1 MILLSLCLSFNLL
14 QQPPAP
20 PRPAETPVA
29 PQAAQPPR
37 GVDRLQ
43 NDARAAGALVTTA
56 LARAFVAA
64 ADGLPT
70 VEPRSLYQ
78 HPATRAWLT
87 PEQAAALPESERA
100 ALKPRVLDEEFY
112 YTTRYGSPLAYARA
126 IDLIGAREPWSR
138 RTDLRGTRVMDF
150 GCGGM
155 GPVRLLAMMGA
166 DTVGVDVDPLL
177 GALYSRP
184 GDQGSIGQS
193 GGVARLVIGQW
204 PGDSEAAAAVGAR
217 FDLILSKNTLK
228 RGYIHPEREADP
240 RTLVRLGV
248 SDERFV
254 RSMYE
259 ALKPGGLVMIYN
271 LSPAPSKP
279 DQPYKPWADGRCPF
293 DRPVLEAVGFEVL
306 EFDRT
311 DDAAARLL
319 GKALGW
325 DAQGMDLENDLFAHW
340 TLLRRP
346 MNGAPAR

>member
-1 MILLSLCLSFNLL
+1 MTTLTLCLLLNLFP
-14 QQPPAP
+14 QPAATPKPADPQATPPPAQ
-20 PRPAETPVA
+20 PAK
-29 PQAAQPPR
+29 
-37 GVDRLQ
+37 GVERLRQ
-43 NDARAAGALVTTA
+43 DARASDPLVISA

-64 ADGLPT
+64 ADRLPE

-78 HPATRAWLT
+78 NPTTKAWLT
-87 PEQAAALPESERA
+87 PEQAAALPEAERA

-126 IDLIGAREPWSR
+126 IDLIGAHEPWKQRS
-138 RTDLRGTRVMDF
+138 DLRGARVMDF
-150 GCGGM
+150 GCGGI
-155 GPVRLLAMMGA
+155 GPVRLMAILGA
-166 DTVGVDVDPLL
+166 ESVGVDVDPLL
-177 GALYSRP
+177 GALYSHP
-184 GDQGSIGQS
+184 TDQGPVGSA
-193 GGVARLVIGQW
+193 GGAARLVIGQW
-204 PGDSEAAAAVGAR
+204 PGESEAAAAVGTG

-240 RTLVRLGV
+240 RTLIRLGV
-248 SDERFV
+248 SDDRFV

-279 DQPYKPWADGRCPF
+279 DQPYKPWSDGRCPF
-293 DRPVLEAVGFEVL
+293 DRAVLQGAGFEVL

-311 DDAAARLL
+311 DDAAARAMA
-319 GKALGW
+319 KALGW
-325 DAQGMDLENDLFAHW
+325 DVQGMDLENDLFAHW